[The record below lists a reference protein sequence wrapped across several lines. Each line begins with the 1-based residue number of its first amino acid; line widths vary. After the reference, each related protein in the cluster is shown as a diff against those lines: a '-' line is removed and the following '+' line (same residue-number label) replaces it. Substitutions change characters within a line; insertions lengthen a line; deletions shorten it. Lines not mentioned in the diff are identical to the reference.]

1 MKSKVASA
9 VLCAFLSVS
18 ALAQTSTAP
27 PKSAGPGQQSG
38 SETPGPPEQSSGSS
52 QPGEG
57 NSTIA
62 PVLWVSSVEVMRS
75 THGPQLDVIRARGL
89 SSTEGWE
96 GGELVPFTEGP
107 SSDGMLDLIFVA
119 QAPSSPTRPAGFPEI
134 EAVFTIEPGHP
145 YKGVRVH
152 SATNRITLKTI
163 PGYSEAPPPPDDC
176 SKCVGK
182 YFVGKG
188 ESLPAGVSAADSVR
202 EENLPK
208 SSNVIKGNNGIGKLD
223 SDPNRLTL
231 VLGDDGRIVI
241 AVWD

>member
-1 MKSKVASA
+1 MTKSKYAAA
-9 VLCAFLSVS
+9 VLCAFLGVCT
-18 ALAQTSTAP
+18 LAQTNAGP
-27 PKSAGPGQQSG
+27 PKQSG
-38 SETPGPPEQSSGSS
+38 NEGAAPPEQSSGSG
-52 QPGEG
+52 QPGEA
-57 NSTIA
+57 SSSIA
-62 PVLWVSSVEVMRS
+62 PVLWVSSVETMRS
-75 THGPQLDVIRARGL
+75 SHGPQLDIIRARGL

-96 GGELVPFTEGP
+96 RGELVPFTQGP
-107 SSDGMLDLIFVA
+107 SSDGILDLIFVA
-119 QAPSSPTRPAGFPEI
+119 QAPSSPSPPAGFPEI

-152 SATNRITLKTI
+152 GAINRVTLKTI
-163 PGYSEAPPPPDDC
+163 PGYAEAPPPPDDC

-182 YFVGKG
+182 YFLGKG

-202 EENLPK
+202 EENLPRLL
-208 SSNVIKGNNGIGKLD
+208 NVVKANEGIGKLD

>member
-1 MKSKVASA
+1 MIKTKFASA
-9 VLCAFLSVS
+9 VLYALLAAS
-18 ALAQTSTAP
+18 ALAQSSSAP
-27 PKSAGPGQQSG
+27 SKQSG
-38 SETPGPPEQSSGSS
+38 NESPAPPEQSSGSG
-52 QPGEG
+52 QQEE
-57 NSTIA
+57 STSAIA

-96 GGELVPFTEGP
+96 GAELVPFAQGP

-119 QAPSSPTRPAGFPEI
+119 KAPSSPASPAGFPEI

-176 SKCVGK
+176 TKCVGK

-188 ESLPAGVSAADSVR
+188 ESLPAGVNAADSVR